1 MSERSDCQVEE
12 EKKVLIRG
20 RHLSEYSSQLP
31 PDPPHHT
38 HHGPDT
44 ISTSQGRLH
53 PQPEGDPVQAGPQ
66 AAGQVH
72 QQEEEEVRWSGVRS
86 YTSSHY

>member
-12 EKKVLIRG
+12 EKKVLITG

-31 PDPPHHT
+31 PDPPHHS

-44 ISTSQGRLH
+44 THTSQGR
-53 PQPEGDPVQAGPQ
+53 PVQEGPQ

-72 QQEEEEVRWSGVRS
+72 QQEEEEVRGSEC
-86 YTSSHY
+86 SSLYKLSLLEAQ

>member
-12 EKKVLIRG
+12 EKKVLITG

-31 PDPPHHT
+31 PDPPHHS

-44 ISTSQGRLH
+44 THTS
-53 PQPEGDPVQAGPQ
+53 Q

-72 QQEEEEVRWSGVRS
+72 QQEEEEVRGSEC
-86 YTSSHY
+86 SSLYKLSLLEAQ